1 MNNTSMRTWSAA
13 LGVVAAAVALLAGGY
28 LLGTRH
34 TAQGAPNSSAA
45 PTDQPARKVL
55 YWHDPMVP
63 QQHFDKAGKSPFMD
77 MQLVPV
83 YADGDGGDG
92 EAGHGVK
99 IDATMAQNLGL
110 RLASVRR
117 QQVSTGFDAVGSTQ
131 WDESQSDVIQS
142 RVAGYIDRL
151 YTSAPMQ
158 RVTRG
163 APVASLFV
171 PDWLAV
177 QQEYLAL
184 KRSQMNMGHGLDLL
198 DAARERMRAMS
209 IPPGLIAQL
218 DRTGQAQTHLTLTA
232 PRTGVL
238 SELNVRNGAM
248 VTPGQTLAKVAGT
261 GKLWLIVDIP
271 EAQALQVRPGMRIQ
285 ASPAGDA
292 STVLQGHLREILP
305 GIDTTSRTLQARL
318 EIGNPNGVL
327 TPGMLMRVHVA
338 STEQATRLVIPSEAV
353 IATGKRSIVIV
364 KNAQGRLQPVQVRTG
379 QELGSDTE
387 VLEGLNEGDT
397 VVASGQ
403 FLVDSE
409 ASLRSVLARMLP
421 EAGASKEMQ
430 GMQGMQGMQKMDK
443 PAGPPAATAAAQ
455 TYSTTGRVEQVTP
468 GEIIFSHQPIAA
480 LKWPAMT
487 MGFAKPSANAFA
499 GVAAGQTVQFSFRQT
514 PAGYELTDV
523 KPATGAGQ

>member
-1 MNNTSMRTWSAA
+1 MKNSAIRNVCVA
-13 LGVVAAAVALLAGGY
+13 LGVIAAAVALLAGGY
-28 LLGTRH
+28 QLGTRH
-34 TAQGAPNSSAA
+34 TAHDMPSASSTGTA
-45 PTDQPARKVL
+45 TSQERKVL

-63 QQHFDKAGKSPFMD
+63 QQHFDKPGKSPFMD

-83 YADGDGGDG
+83 YADE
-92 EAGHGVK
+92 EAGAGSGVK
-99 IDATMAQNLGL
+99 IDPAMSQNLGL
-110 RLASVRR
+110 RLATVRK
-117 QQVSTGFDAVGSTQ
+117 QQVATGFDAVGSTQ
-131 WDESQSDVIQS
+131 WDESRSDVIQS

-151 YTSAPMQ
+151 YTSAPLQ

-184 KRSQMNMGHGLDLL
+184 KHSNMDAGLL

-209 IPPGLIAQL
+209 IPPGLIALL
-218 DRTGQAQTHLTLTA
+218 DKTGQAQTHLTLTA
-232 PRTGVL
+232 PRSGVL

-261 GKLWLIVDIP
+261 DKLWLVVDIP
-271 EAQALQVRPGMRIQ
+271 EAQALQVRPGMQVQ

-292 STVLQGHLREILP
+292 SSVMHGTLRELLP

-318 EIGNPNGVL
+318 EIDNAKGVL

-338 STEQATRLVIPSEAV
+338 SADQSTSLVIPAEAV

-364 KNAQGRLQPVQVRTG
+364 KNAQGRLEPVQIRTG
-379 QELGSDTE
+379 QAVGDDVQ
-387 VLEGLNEGDT
+387 VLEGLNEGDI

-403 FLVDSE
+403 FLLDSE
-409 ASLRSVLARMLP
+409 ASLKSVLARMLP
-421 EAGASKEMQ
+421 EQQ
-430 GMQGMQGMQKMDK
+430 GSADTK
-443 PAGPPAATAAAQ
+443 PASAATAI
-455 TYSTTGRVEQVTP
+455 YSSTGKVEQVTP
-468 GEIIFSHQPIAA
+468 EDITLSHQPIAA
-480 LKWPAMT
+480 LQWPAMT

-499 GVAAGQTVQFSFRQT
+499 GVTAGQTVRFSFRQT
-514 PAGYELTDV
+514 PTGYELTDV
-523 KPATGAGQ
+523 KPEGGTQ